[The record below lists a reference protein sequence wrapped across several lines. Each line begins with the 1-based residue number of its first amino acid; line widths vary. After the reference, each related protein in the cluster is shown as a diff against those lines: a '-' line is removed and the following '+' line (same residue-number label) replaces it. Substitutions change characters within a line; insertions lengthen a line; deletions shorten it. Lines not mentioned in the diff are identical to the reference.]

1 MNSIPTAHI
10 SNGLGTVLLELKSYD
25 FPLLLSLLSLLSL
38 LLNGY
43 LKLLR
48 KP

>member
-10 SNGLGTVLLELKSYD
+10 SNGLGTALLELKSYD
-25 FPLLLSLLSLLSL
+25 FPLLLSLL
-38 LLNGY
+38 LNGY

>member
-10 SNGLGTVLLELKSYD
+10 SNGLGTVLLELKYD
-25 FPLLLSLLSLLSL
+25 FPLLLSL